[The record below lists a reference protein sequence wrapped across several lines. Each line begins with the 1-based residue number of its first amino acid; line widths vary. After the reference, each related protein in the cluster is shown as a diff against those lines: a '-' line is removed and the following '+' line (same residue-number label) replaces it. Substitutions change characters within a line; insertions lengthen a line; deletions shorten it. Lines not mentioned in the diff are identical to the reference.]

1 MFMLTALFHV
11 AIMLLWLGNTHGS
24 VQYVGVVGTFIEKM
38 IFPGF
43 DPNPQHDCKQQTSVM
58 HTNPDLNIINP

>member
-43 DPNPQHDCKQQTSVM
+43 DPNQ
-58 HTNPDLNIINP
+58 